1 MADKTSMSRR
11 LFFTRVAQ
19 GSALA
24 ATGGLVWTYLLGQQ
38 VRATPYA
45 IRPPGARSE
54 AEFNARCIKCG
65 QCVDACP
72 YDTLELATADA
83 GIPSGTPY
91 FLPRESPRYMC
102 PDSPCEK
109 A

>member
-65 QCVDACP
+65 Q
-72 YDTLELATADA
+72 
-83 GIPSGTPY
+83 
-91 FLPRESPRYMC
+91 
-102 PDSPCEK
+102 
-109 A
+109 